1 MRVLREVVS
10 CESLIVRHT
19 ATIRTSLPTYHHNL
33 KQIFK
38 LDTGHQTI
46 QITILV
52 MMTIR
57 VGHIDDNDDE
67 NDEPSCTRKKLTKFN
82 SYLVSRLIACF
93 HPILQNQNLEM
104 INPRKDSSISVIP
117 QLWRTLLQFEAAQEL
132 VESFAQEMLTLHCPT
147 NGAL

>member
-46 QITILV
+46 QIISLLI
-52 MMTIR
+52 MTIR
-57 VGHIDDNDDE
+57 VGHIYD

-117 QLWRTLLQFEAAQEL
+117 QLWRTLLQFGAAQEL